1 MSKCISSTIII
12 IPAKNE
18 AITIQTVIQ
27 DIQYHFSGR
36 ILVVDDAST
45 DKTAQ
50 LAEQAGAKV
59 LSLAFSL
66 GAWGAIQ
73 TGLRYALKHHY
84 ETVITM
90 DADGQHEANSI
101 NTLLTALA
109 KEHTDV
115 VIGAFTERGSF
126 LRRIAWHLFRRLSG
140 INFEDLTSGLR
151 VYNRRAIKLL
161 ASQEATLLE
170 YQDLGVLMLLQRAGL
185 SIQEIT
191 IQMQPRIVGHSR
203 IFNSWW
209 AVTKYMVYTTI
220 LCMALPK
227 AAKKKKFLCRTK

>member
-1 MSKCISSTIII
+1 MSNTQSTIII

-18 AITIQTVIQ
+18 ATTIQAVIQ
-27 DIQYHFSGR
+27 DIQHHFSGQ
-36 ILVVDDAST
+36 ILVIDDAST
-45 DKTAQ
+45 DDTVQ
-50 LAEQAGAKV
+50 IAEQAGAKV

-73 TGLRYALKHHY
+73 TGLRYALKHQY
-84 ETVITM
+84 QTAITM

-101 NTLLTALA
+101 NTLLTSLT
-109 KEHTDV
+109 KQHTDV
-115 VIGAFTERGSF
+115 VIGAFTERGSL
-126 LRRIAWHLFRRLSG
+126 LRRVAWYLFRQLSD
-140 INFEDLTSGLR
+140 INFKDLTSGLR

-185 SIQEIT
+185 SIQEVP
-191 IQMQPRIVGHSR
+191 IQMQPRVVGHSR

-209 AVTKYMVYTTI
+209 AVTKYMIYTTI
-220 LCMALPK
+220 LCIALPK
-227 AAKKKKFLCRTK
+227 AKRKKKPLCRTK